1 MPGATATISADTP
14 TAAAPASA
22 PAQRQATQIRHAL
35 NNVRIISACYVI
47 NGGLLMAFVLAG
59 TVHWVPVAA
68 FTAMG
73 LLVGAFWT
81 LVFRRGWSLAFEDPH
96 LPMSMSFSHQ
106 VLQVVGMV
114 LMPQLSFLFLLL
126 LFLVFISLAMRVSRR
141 QATTAFVV
149 ICVGVALA
157 LGITGEPVRIP
168 ERTRLEQWL
177 AWGFVS
183 LTLWQCIWLGSYNS
197 AMTARLK
204 QRRRELAG
212 LTRRVHHLAHH
223 DELTGLLNRRSVLS
237 IVADEQRRSDRTGA
251 PLTIAL
257 LDLDH
262 FKAIN
267 DTLGHAAGDR
277 TLRVFATTVQQLV
290 RTTDRFGRYGGE
302 EFLAILTG
310 TPVESARIPIERFR
324 EALKARGWDDVAA
337 DLDVTFS
344 CGLAEYR
351 AGESTEDL
359 IKRADDAL
367 YLAKGAGRN
376 CTRAA

>member
-14 TAAAPASA
+14 TASAPASA

-237 IVADEQRRSDRTGA
+237 IVADEQQRSDRTGA

-324 EALKARGWDDVAA
+324 EALKGRGWDDVAA

-359 IKRADDAL
+359 VKRADDAL